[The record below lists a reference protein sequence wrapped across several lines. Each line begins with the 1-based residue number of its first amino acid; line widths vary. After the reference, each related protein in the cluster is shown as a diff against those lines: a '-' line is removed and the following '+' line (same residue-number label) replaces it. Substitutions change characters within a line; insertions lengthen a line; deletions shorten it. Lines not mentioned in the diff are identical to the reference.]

1 MAAIDLLDVSLDYPI
16 YDAGSRSLKNAM
28 LRGIGGRIAADQGRV
43 AIHALRGVSLQLRDG
58 DRLALIGHNGA
69 GKSTLLKVLA
79 GIYEPPEGRVRIEG
93 RVSSLTDLTMGMDME
108 ATGYENI
115 VMRGVFLG
123 LSRAE
128 ARAKLPEIET
138 FTELGEFLRLP
149 VRSYSAGML
158 VRLAFA
164 VSTASRPE
172 ILIMDEMIGAGDAA
186 FAEKARARV
195 TDYIARSSILV
206 LASHDGA
213 VLRQFCNKGA
223 LLQKGRLER
232 FGPIEDVLG
241 AYERQPAAP

>member
-1 MAAIDLLDVSLDYPI
+1 VAAIDLLDVSLDYPI

-43 AIHALRGVSLQLRDG
+43 AIQALRGVSLQLRDG

>member
-43 AIHALRGVSLQLRDG
+43 AIQALRGVSLQLRDG